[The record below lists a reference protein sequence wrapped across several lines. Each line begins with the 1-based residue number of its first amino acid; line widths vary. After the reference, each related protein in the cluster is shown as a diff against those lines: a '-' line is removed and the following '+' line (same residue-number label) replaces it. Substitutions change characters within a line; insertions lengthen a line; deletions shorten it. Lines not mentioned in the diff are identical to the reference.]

1 MKKLIALFATTAVA
15 SGSAMGAIALSG
27 TASVSYDDNGSSPSS
42 TTYDADLVLVGTA
55 GGTTY
60 TQSMD
65 IDGGT
70 GRAVAVTG
78 SSLAT
83 TIGPIT
89 ITADMFDEDDS
100 ATVSST
106 GGLSVDSGDNRSVTV
121 SLDAPVGDATIGLD
135 DSGDVTVSGTFS
147 GVTVSHTM
155 QDGADTTTGSASIAG
170 MDITLSN
177 DAGSSSWTI
186 GTTVAGT
193 AITVGSDK
201 SISATFG
208 VTGNTVVVTH
218 TAERASSSSTTST
231 KYSTAQK
238 DAYTTIAVSRDLT
251 SGAALSAT
259 YNTFDSSL
267 TLKVLDKTNSQGVDL
282 IIDQL
287 SGYTVNQN
295 MLATKIKGNIV
306 NVGRLAGGPSEF
318 NCDIHALRRI
328 NYKGVTFRTRSLDEI
343 RKVFKDMWKDLSNV
357 VSNGTLSMP
366 IEKVFDFKDVSS
378 AFAHMRDNKHFGKL
392 ILKL

>member
-27 TASVSYDDNGSSPSS
+27 TASVSYDDNGSSPSA
-42 TTYDADLVLVGTA
+42 TTYDADMVLTGTA
-55 GGTTY
+55 GATTY

-177 DAGSSSWTI
+177 DAGATEWTI

-267 TLKVLDKTNSQGVDL
+267 TLKAAV
-282 IIDQL
+282 
-287 SGYTVNQN
+287 
-295 MLATKIKGNIV
+295 
-306 NVGRLAGGPSEF
+306 
-318 NCDIHALRRI
+318 
-328 NYKGVTFRTRSLDEI
+328 
-343 RKVFKDMWKDLSNV
+343 
-357 VSNGTLSMP
+357 
-366 IEKVFDFKDVSS
+366 
-378 AFAHMRDNKHFGKL
+378 AF
-392 ILKL
+392 

>member
-1 MKKLIALFATTAVA
+1 MENKMKKLIALFATTAVA

-27 TASVSYDDNGSSPSS
+27 TASVSYDDNGSSPSA
-42 TTYDADLVLVGTA
+42 TTYDADMVLTGTA
-55 GGTTY
+55 GATTY

-267 TLKVLDKTNSQGVDL
+267 TLKASV
-282 IIDQL
+282 
-287 SGYTVNQN
+287 
-295 MLATKIKGNIV
+295 
-306 NVGRLAGGPSEF
+306 
-318 NCDIHALRRI
+318 
-328 NYKGVTFRTRSLDEI
+328 
-343 RKVFKDMWKDLSNV
+343 
-357 VSNGTLSMP
+357 
-366 IEKVFDFKDVSS
+366 
-378 AFAHMRDNKHFGKL
+378 AF
-392 ILKL
+392 

>member
-27 TASVSYDDNGSSPSS
+27 TASVSYDDNGSSPSA
-42 TTYDADLVLVGTA
+42 TTYDADLVLTGTA
-55 GGTTY
+55 GNTTY

-70 GRAVAVTG
+70 GRTVAVTG
-78 SSLAT
+78 SSLST
-83 TIGPIT
+83 TIGPVT
-89 ITADMFDEDDS
+89 ISADMYDESDA

-106 GGLSVDSGDNRSVTV
+106 GGLSADSGDNRSVTV

-135 DSGDVTVSGTFS
+135 DTGDVTVTGTFS

-177 DAGSSSWTI
+177 DAGSTTWTI

-193 AITVGSDK
+193 AVTVGSDK

-208 VTGNTVVVTH
+208 VTGNTVVVSH
-218 TAERASSSSTTST
+218 TAERASASSTTST

-251 SGAALSAT
+251 SGATLAAT

-267 TLKVLDKTNSQGVDL
+267 TLKASV
-282 IIDQL
+282 
-287 SGYTVNQN
+287 
-295 MLATKIKGNIV
+295 
-306 NVGRLAGGPSEF
+306 
-318 NCDIHALRRI
+318 
-328 NYKGVTFRTRSLDEI
+328 
-343 RKVFKDMWKDLSNV
+343 
-357 VSNGTLSMP
+357 
-366 IEKVFDFKDVSS
+366 
-378 AFAHMRDNKHFGKL
+378 AF
-392 ILKL
+392 

>member
-1 MKKLIALFATTAVA
+1 MENKMKKLIALFATTAVA

-27 TASVSYDDNGSSPSS
+27 TASVSYDDNGSSPSA
-42 TTYDADLVLVGTA
+42 TTYDADLVLTGTA

-70 GRAVAVTG
+70 TRTVGVTG

-83 TIGPIT
+83 TIGPVT
-89 ITADMFDEDDS
+89 ITADMYDESDA

-106 GGLSVDSGDNRSVTV
+106 GGLSADSGDNRSVTV

-135 DSGDVTVSGTFS
+135 DSGDVTVTGTFS

-155 QDGADTTTGSASIAG
+155 QDGTDTTSGSASIAG

-177 DAGSSSWTI
+177 DAGSTTWTI

-193 AITVGSDK
+193 AVTVGSDK

-208 VTGNTVVVTH
+208 VTGNTVVVSH
-218 TAERASSSSTTST
+218 TAERASATSTTST

-251 SGAALSAT
+251 SGATLAAT

-267 TLKVLDKTNSQGVDL
+267 TLKASV
-282 IIDQL
+282 
-287 SGYTVNQN
+287 
-295 MLATKIKGNIV
+295 
-306 NVGRLAGGPSEF
+306 
-318 NCDIHALRRI
+318 
-328 NYKGVTFRTRSLDEI
+328 
-343 RKVFKDMWKDLSNV
+343 
-357 VSNGTLSMP
+357 
-366 IEKVFDFKDVSS
+366 
-378 AFAHMRDNKHFGKL
+378 AF
-392 ILKL
+392 

>member
-27 TASVSYDDNGSSPSS
+27 TADVSYDDNGASPSS
-42 TTYDADLVLVGTA
+42 TTYDADLVITGTA
-55 GGTTY
+55 GSTTY

-70 GRAVAVTG
+70 TRAVSVTG
-78 SSLAT
+78 SSLST
-83 TIGPIT
+83 TIGPVT
-89 ITADMFDEDDS
+89 IAADMYDESDA

-106 GGLSVDSGDNRSVTV
+106 GGLSADSGDNRSITV

-147 GVTVSHTM
+147 GVTISHTI

-170 MDITLSN
+170 MDVTLTN
-177 DAGSSSWTI
+177 DAGSTEWTI

-193 AITVGSDK
+193 AVTVGSDK
-201 SISATFG
+201 SVSATFG

-218 TAERASSSSTTST
+218 VAERASATSTTST

-251 SGAALSAT
+251 SGAALAAT
-259 YNTFDSSL
+259 YNTHDSSL
-267 TLKVLDKTNSQGVDL
+267 TLKASV
-282 IIDQL
+282 
-287 SGYTVNQN
+287 
-295 MLATKIKGNIV
+295 
-306 NVGRLAGGPSEF
+306 
-318 NCDIHALRRI
+318 
-328 NYKGVTFRTRSLDEI
+328 
-343 RKVFKDMWKDLSNV
+343 
-357 VSNGTLSMP
+357 
-366 IEKVFDFKDVSS
+366 
-378 AFAHMRDNKHFGKL
+378 AF
-392 ILKL
+392 